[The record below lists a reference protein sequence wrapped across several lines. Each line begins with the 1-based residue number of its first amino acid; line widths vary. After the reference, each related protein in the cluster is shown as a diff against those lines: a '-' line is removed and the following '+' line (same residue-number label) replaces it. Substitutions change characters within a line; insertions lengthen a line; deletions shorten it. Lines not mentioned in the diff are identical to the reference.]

1 LTKAFS
7 ASIEMV
13 MWFLSFMLVT
23 CWIMFIY
30 LCMLNHPWIPGIR
43 PACKYFIEN
52 FCIYGH
58 QGSWSVSFFFF
69 FNSGFT
75 FTRQMLLPLESLYQ
89 PKSFFFVTSLSDFGI
104 RIMLAL

>member
-30 LCMLNHPWIPGIR
+30 LCMLNHP
-43 PACKYFIEN
+43 
-52 FCIYGH
+52 
-58 QGSWSVSFFFF
+58 
-69 FNSGFT
+69 
-75 FTRQMLLPLESLYQ
+75 
-89 PKSFFFVTSLSDFGI
+89 
-104 RIMLAL
+104 